1 MASVDMSLDDIIQ
14 KKIVKT
20 PYGRARLKRNQ
31 QKNES
36 SRNVKRNNAPRKR
49 GGITKI
55 SDARLKIIQNKR
67 QKLTDARDKLAEIA
81 KKSDAREKLEK
92 LRLKRMKGRP
102 GSQVNANI
110 TRRTNRNGQ
119 VTLSTNKNRESWP
132 RNKDNILP
140 NSRGFR
146 SSAPALMDMDIDFND
161 EHDLL
166 PPVIRRTVNNE
177 TSFRGHGIHD
187 SSFSWGRDCPPSP
200 SSLLSE
206 RRPLLPSRHTSTPD
220 SSSLEAIVRSSAAR
234 SHKNHGS
241 LLLSEREEWKRDNS
255 LLRPSSLRLR
265 SVPLIIL
272 LSSLFLYTVTKI
284 SLELVLFL
292 VLIAYCHCRSGL
304 DDSEEE
310 GPWAHRMSSELKA
323 RLDTPSSVHHTPS
336 SSQGHRIVVSNLQPS
351 VTQEDIREL
360 FEDIGTLV
368 VSRLVRPGTAEV
380 VYARLED
387 ALRAVDVYHNRQLD
401 GQPMKCMLV
410 NSRPPVL
417 QSGSRSS
424 STGLRSTS
432 DAAIKLPTGTK
443 SSVAP
448 DIGTIHKALF
458 NKS

>member
-265 SVPLIIL
+265 S
-272 LSSLFLYTVTKI
+272 
-284 SLELVLFL
+284 
-292 VLIAYCHCRSGL
+292 GL